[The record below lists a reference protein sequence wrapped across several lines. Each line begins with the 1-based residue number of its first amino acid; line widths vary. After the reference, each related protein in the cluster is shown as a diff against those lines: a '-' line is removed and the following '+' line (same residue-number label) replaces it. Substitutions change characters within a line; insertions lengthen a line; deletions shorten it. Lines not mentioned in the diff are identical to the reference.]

1 MINSSNFETAIKI
14 FDSPSTLQPCFFVFT
29 RNRYSLRE
37 DKFYNQ
43 LVKRYAENRATEEE
57 LEVFAHLLKL
67 GKLDK
72 ALALFMKKQDEASN
86 VESNNIKEIFSW
98 RRTAAAVSLVLIL
111 TVSGYFLLNPS
122 RSTIH
127 TNKNVASTHQK
138 RFKND
143 VQAPSG
149 ERAIL
154 TLANGSTIVLDS
166 ANNGELATEGDVM
179 VFKRADG
186 RVAYTHKNSS
196 RSEQIGYNTL
206 TVPKGS
212 KPFQLELA
220 DGSQV
225 WLNVSSSITYPTA
238 FIGKERKVEIT
249 GEAYFEIAH
258 DVTKPFIVTRGE
270 TSIEV
275 LGTHFNVSAYEDDP
289 DMSVTLLQGLV
300 KVKNQN
306 TQLIITPGEQA
317 VLASAGHL
325 GINKDADLDEVM
337 AWRNGKFD
345 FNNAD
350 LATVMRQ
357 ISRWYDVEVVYRGKT
372 DFHFGGQL
380 ARNSSL
386 VEIFK
391 ILEISGVRFTI
402 DGNKVTVLN

>member
-1 MINSSNFETAIKI
+1 M
-14 FDSPSTLQPCFFVFT
+14 
-29 RNRYSLRE
+29 RE

-43 LVKRYAENRATEEE
+43 LVERYVENKATEEE
-57 LEVFAHLLKL
+57 LELFAHFLKL

-72 ALALFMKKQDEASN
+72 ALALAMKKRAEASN
-86 VESNNIKEIFSW
+86 EDSNDVKEIFLW
-98 RRTAAAVSLVLIL
+98 RRVAVAVSIVLVLS
-111 TVSGYFLLNPS
+111 VSGYFLLNPS
-122 RSTIH
+122 KSTISS
-127 TNKNVASTHQK
+127 NKIVANTHEK

-143 VQAPSG
+143 IPAPSG
-149 ERAIL
+149 GKAIL

-166 ANNGELATEGDVM
+166 ANNGELATEGNVM
-179 VFKRADG
+179 VLKRADG
-186 RVAYTHKNSS
+186 RVTYNDKDAS
-196 RSEQIGYNTL
+196 RSEQIRYNTL

-212 KPFQLELA
+212 KPVQLELA

-258 DVTKPFIVTRGE
+258 DATKPFIVRKGE

-275 LGTHFNVSAYEDDP
+275 LGTHFNVSAYDDEP
-289 DMSVTLLQGLV
+289 DMKVTLLQGSV
-300 KVKNQN
+300 RVRSQKS
-306 TQLIITPGEQA
+306 QLIITPGEQA
-317 VLASAGHL
+317 VATSEGHL
-325 GINKDADLDEVM
+325 GIIKNADLDEVV

-372 DFHFGGQL
+372 NFHFGGQL

-402 DGNKVTVLN
+402 DGKKVTVLP

>member
-1 MINSSNFETAIKI
+1 M
-14 FDSPSTLQPCFFVFT
+14 
-29 RNRYSLRE
+29 RE

-43 LVKRYAENRATEEE
+43 LVERYVENRATEEE

-72 ALALFMKKQDEASN
+72 ALALSMKKQAKASN
-86 VESNNIKEIFSW
+86 EDSNNIKEIFLW
-98 RRTAAAVSLVLIL
+98 RRIAVAVSIVLVLS
-111 TVSGYFLLNPS
+111 VPGYFLLNHS
-122 RSTIH
+122 KSTINS
-127 TNKNVASTHQK
+127 NKSVAGTHEKQ
-138 RFKND
+138 FKND
-143 VQAPSG
+143 IRAPSVAK
-149 ERAIL
+149 AIL

-166 ANNGELATEGDVM
+166 ANNGELATEGNVM
-179 VFKRADG
+179 VLKRADG
-186 RVAYTHKNSS
+186 KVAYNDKNSS
-196 RSEQIGYNTL
+196 RSEEIRYNTL

-212 KPFQLELA
+212 KPVQLELE

-238 FIGKERKVEIT
+238 FVGRERKVEIT
-249 GEAYFEIAH
+249 GEVYFEIAH
-258 DVTKPFIVTRGE
+258 DATKPFIVGKGE

-275 LGTHFNVSAYEDDP
+275 LGTHFNVNAYNDEP
-289 DMSVTLLQGLV
+289 DMKVTLLKGSV
-300 KVKNQN
+300 KVKSKKS
-306 TQLIITPGEQA
+306 QLIITPGEQA
-317 VLASAGHL
+317 VVTSEGHL
-325 GINKDADLDEVM
+325 GINKNADLDEVI

-357 ISRWYDVEVVYRGKT
+357 ISRWYDVEVVYQGKT

-386 VEIFK
+386 IEIFK

-402 DGNKVTVLN
+402 DGRKVTVLP